1 MSLCA
6 PKGHVGSSENP
17 SKCPY
22 FIIAD
27 ISKCSCYNS
36 TIMGIRRLSSI
47 VLFLILIC
55 HVAIESYADESSCTD
70 PGRSLDHA
78 VEIYKAGRSEEALQI
93 FRDLSEEIDDPSIA
107 GIASLMTGHIMG
119 QLQIDGAD
127 AYLERAYT
135 VYPLIGDYAS
145 FKLAGLL
152 EGQGEYEKAAGLY
165 KTLNRSYPDSPLQKR
180 ALFKAADAYLAAGN
194 LPQAREAYDAYV
206 SVYPGDKAVP
216 SAILGIGTTYLQE
229 EKAPLAIDYFKR
241 VWIEYPASPV
251 SWIAKEKLNSLQ
263 ELGYEIPPP
272 APGESYM
279 RGERLYEAVLY
290 ADALTEYKRFLSG
303 GKDLSR
309 EKEIEA
315 YFKIGMSNYNLRR
328 SEDAEKNLEA
338 FLKHYPGHPRAR
350 EALYWLGKTYLRAG
364 KEDAFIKASKRYIK
378 RYKDQ
383 DEERIPEIL
392 YRLGI
397 VYAGQRDVE
406 TAISYYDRVMKEYP
420 NSSFASD
427 SQWANGWLLYKER
440 ELKKALTLFDNILQ
454 QRKDSH
460 YAPQALYWKARV
472 SERMDDPGEMEK
484 SLCQLCREYPGSF
497 YCLFAMYHDR
507 MDCASPARAV
517 VMDMEGDLSADH
529 YRAGTT
535 EDEQTI
541 RVKLLF
547 HLGFEEEA
555 VEEAQLLRKKMA
567 KDKKKSVSLASLLA
581 SMEEYNTAL
590 GVISSSFSRDMLYR
604 DQGIDP
610 RVWRLMYPTGYSE
623 MVNRYA
629 DENDADPLLLY
640 ALIREESWFNRSVVS
655 SAGAVGLM
663 QLMPQTASA
672 VNGSHVDRDSL
683 FDPDINIALGTRFFA
698 GLLRQYDGNMIVA
711 LASYN
716 AGPVVVTRWLQER
729 KGFALD
735 EFIED
740 IPYKETR
747 NYVKKVFTSYM
758 EYLRMAGMGS
768 KAGSGEGE
776 RLTHQQ

>member
-1 MSLCA
+1 M
-6 PKGHVGSSENP
+6 
-17 SKCPY
+17 
-22 FIIAD
+22 
-27 ISKCSCYNS
+27 
-36 TIMGIRRLSSI
+36 
-47 VLFLILIC
+47 LFLVLIC
-55 HVAIESYADESSCTD
+55 HVAIESYAGEASCTD
-70 PGRSLDHA
+70 PARSLEDA
-78 VEIYKAGRSEEALQI
+78 LEIYKGGRPEEAFQI
-93 FRDLSEEIDDPSIA
+93 FRSLSEESDDPRIA
-107 GIASLMTGHIMG
+107 GVASLMAGHIME
-119 QLQIDGAD
+119 QLRLDGAD

-135 VYPLIGDYAS
+135 VYPLIGDYTS
-145 FKLAGLL
+145 FKLAGLF
-152 EGQGEYEKAAGLY
+152 EGRGEYEKAAGLY
-165 KTLNRSYPDSPLQKR
+165 KTINRSYPDSPLQKR

-194 LPQAREAYDAYV
+194 LHQAREAYDAYV

-216 SAILGIGTTYLQE
+216 SAIFGIGMTYLQE
-229 EKAPLAIDYFKR
+229 EKVPLAIDYFKR
-241 VWIEYPASPV
+241 IWIEYPVNPV
-251 SWIAKEKLNSLQ
+251 SWTAKEKLNSLQ

-279 RGERLYEAVLY
+279 RGEKLYEAVLY

-303 GKDLSR
+303 GKDISR

-328 SEDAEKNLEA
+328 SEDAEKDLEG
-338 FLKHYPGHPRAR
+338 FLKNYPGHLRAR

-383 DEERIPEIL
+383 DKEKIPEIL

-397 VYAGQRDVE
+397 VYAGQRDVK
-406 TAISYYDRVMKEYP
+406 TAVFYYDRVMKEYP
-420 NSSFASD
+420 NSSFAAD
-427 SQWANGWLLYKER
+427 SQWAKGWLLYKER
-440 ELKKALTLFDNILQ
+440 ELKKALTQFDDILQ

-472 SERMDDPGEMEK
+472 SERINDPGEREK

-497 YCLFAMYHDR
+497 YCLFATYHDR
-507 MDCASPARAV
+507 MNCASPARVV
-517 VMDMEGDLSADH
+517 VMDREEDLNADRD
-529 YRAGTT
+529 RAGTT

-555 VEEAQLLRKKMA
+555 AAEAQLLWKKMA
-567 KDKKKSVSLASLLA
+567 KDKKKAVFLASLLS
-581 SMEEYNTAL
+581 SMEEYNMAL

-629 DENDADPLLLY
+629 GENDTDPLLLY

-672 VNGSHVDRDSL
+672 VNGSQVDRHSL
-683 FDPDINIALGTRFFA
+683 FDPDINIALGARFFA
-698 GLLRQYDGNMIVA
+698 GLLRQYDGNIVVA

-729 KGFALD
+729 DGYELD

-758 EYLRMAGMGS
+758 EYLRMAEMGV

-776 RLTHQQ
+776 RLTRPQ